1 MNNLEN
7 NMAVLMESISKV
19 DYSPKNN
26 IQYAQLAVVG
36 IFLGVVWAGAKAMDS
51 IQSIAKGNTSAKV
64 AS

>member
-7 NMAVLMESISKV
+7 NMAVLTESISKV

-26 IQYAQLAVVG
+26 TQYAQLAVVG
-36 IFLGVVWAGAKAMDS
+36 IFLGVVWASAKAMDS
-51 IQSIAKGNTSAKV
+51 IQSIAKSNTSANV

>member
-26 IQYAQLAVVG
+26 TQYAQLAVVG

>member
-1 MNNLEN
+1 
-7 NMAVLMESISKV
+7 MAVLMESISKV

-26 IQYAQLAVVG
+26 TQYAQLAVVG

>member
-7 NMAVLMESISKV
+7 NMAVLTESISKV

-26 IQYAQLAVVG
+26 TQYAQLAVVG
-36 IFLGVVWAGAKAMDS
+36 IFLGVVWASAKAMDS

-64 AS
+64 VS